1 MRMIATALLLAAVP
15 VTAAAQDLTPNRRT
29 VTVSTQASVTREPDR
44 AVVMLAVESQAAS
57 AEEAA
62 AANAELMTRV
72 LAALRDAGIPDRQI
86 RTVSYALHPVYSQP
100 DQRRMQQEPFEPT
113 IIGYR
118 AMNMVRVE
126 VDDISATGTIIDAA
140 LGAGA
145 NRVDGVSFEL
155 RNGDTAYNEALGNAI
170 RKARAQADAAA
181 QAAGQTLGQ
190 PLNIAVG
197 GGYMP
202 PPAPVMYREA
212 VMAASADMRTPMQ
225 PGTLEVH
232 ASVTITYELTGG

>member
-1 MRMIATALLLAAVP
+1 MRMIATALLLAVVP
-15 VTAAAQDLTPNRRT
+15 VAAAAQDLTPNRRT

-44 AVVMLAVESQAAS
+44 AVIMLAVESQAET

-62 AANAELMTRV
+62 ATNAELMTRV
-72 LAALRDAGIPDRQI
+72 LAAVREAGIPERQI
-86 RTVSYALHPVYSQP
+86 RTTSYALHPVYSQP
-100 DQRRMQQEPFEPT
+100 NHREMGPEPFEPT

-126 VDDISATGTIIDAA
+126 VDDIPATGGVIDAA
-140 LGAGA
+140 LNAGA

-181 QAAGQTLGQ
+181 QAAGQTIGP

-202 PPAPVMYREA
+202 PPAPMMYREA
-212 VMAASADMRTPMQ
+212 VMAAGADMRTPVQ

-232 ASVTITYELTGG
+232 ASVTITYELLGG